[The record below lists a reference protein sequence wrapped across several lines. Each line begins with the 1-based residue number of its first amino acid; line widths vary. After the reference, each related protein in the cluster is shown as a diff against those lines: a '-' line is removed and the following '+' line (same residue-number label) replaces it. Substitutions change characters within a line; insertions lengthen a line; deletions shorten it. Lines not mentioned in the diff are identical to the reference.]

1 MKLKKIVTI
10 ISYSLIGLTI
20 SSCSTTSSN
29 DTSSVEQTDKTV
41 PSVTVSTKDT
51 TLPTAKVTV
60 KQVKPITLEM
70 PENASYTVGYQIGS
84 GIAKQDF
91 ILNDEQTIAG
101 FKDAMANKKPK
112 LSEEQ
117 IQENIDSM
125 KDKIIKRQ
133 LGVAKENQTNSSAFI
148 EQISKMENIIKVN
161 GDVYYQ
167 IVKQGNG
174 KKPNSDSQVTI
185 AYKGTTPVV
194 AYRKDNSKLDS
205 VKQAKLIGPT
215 FDSSDN
221 ATFPLAN
228 LIQCW
233 KDAIP
238 EIPVGSTIILYCAPK
253 AAYGSRAPA
262 AIGPNQALSFEITL
276 KDFK

>member
-1 MKLKKIVTI
+1 MKLKKITTI

-20 SSCSTTSSN
+20 SSCSTTNSN
-29 DTSSVEQTDKTV
+29 DTSSVEQTNKV
-41 PSVTVSTKDT
+41 VQSMTVSQKDT
-51 TLPTAKVTV
+51 VLPTKVIV
-60 KQVKPITLEM
+60 KQVKPTTLNM
-70 PENASYTVGYQIGS
+70 SADASYTIGYQIGS
-84 GIAKQDF
+84 GVAKQDF
-91 ILNDEQTIAG
+91 VLNDAQTIAG
-101 FKDAMANKKPK
+101 FEDAIANNKPR

-117 IQENIDSM
+117 IEKNIDIL
-125 KDKIIKRQ
+125 KDKMMKKQ
-133 LGVAKENQTNSSAFI
+133 LGVAKENQTNSSTFI
-148 EQISKMENIIKVN
+148 EQISKMDNIIKVN
-161 GDVYYQ
+161 DDVYYQ
-167 IVKQGNG
+167 VVKQGNG
-174 KKPNSDSQVTI
+174 KKPNTDSQVTI

-221 ATFPLAN
+221 ATFPLTN

-238 EIPVGSTIILYCAPK
+238 EIQVGSTIILYCAPK